1 MQYMD
6 CVGRVVCN
14 TEEGKTA
21 GGGRAA
27 VDSVKRRQMC
37 TPDVVLRKLLPQG
50 ESVGKQ
56 GLVRQ
61 I

>member
-1 MQYMD
+1 MQYTE
-6 CVGRVVCN
+6 CVGREACN
-14 TEEGKTA
+14 TEGEKAA

-27 VDSVKRRQMC
+27 ADFPKRRQTC

-50 ESVGKQ
+50 GSVGNQ